1 MSKADN
7 CIKKSKEWK
16 GLNESTKFKQTQ
28 DKIIIPW
35 RKKVKRPYVTCRNTK
50 WCGIAMASLLM
61 QCLVKGFSYSASC
74 KTQRAYYKRNKR
86 WLSNKIRPY
95 KGLIIFVTGHEG
107 IVEYTRAD
115 GTGVY
120 WSGNCKNA
128 YLPSKFNW
136 KTGKAGN
143 KKILGYGK
151 PIYK

>member
-1 MSKADN
+1 MTKADN
-7 CIKKSKEWK
+7 CIKKSESWK
-16 GLNESTKFKQTQ
+16 GYSEKNGLAQLH
-28 DKIIIPW
+28 IIRPW
-35 RKKVKRPYVTCRNTK
+35 NKKMNRSVNCKNTA

-61 QCLVKGFSYSASC
+61 QCLVKGFSYSSSC

-86 WLSNKIRPY
+86 WLSNQIRPY

-107 IVEYTRAD
+107 IVEYTRAN

-128 YLPSKFNW
+128 YLPSTFNW
-136 KTGKAGN
+136 KTGKAGK